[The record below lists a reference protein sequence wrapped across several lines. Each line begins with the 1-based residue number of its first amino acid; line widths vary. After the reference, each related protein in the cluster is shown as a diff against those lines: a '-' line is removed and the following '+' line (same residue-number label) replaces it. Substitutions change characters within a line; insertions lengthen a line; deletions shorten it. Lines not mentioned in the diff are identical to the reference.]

1 MCKFGTLSVPKLGE
15 EHCPYTHE
23 DGKYHCK
30 IIVCQHPEVIKFLNT
45 DFNNLVQLELELEV
59 LMPIVPELVHGAS
72 LLQLPHGTVV
82 AQRAHPRPVHRG
94 RADVIGGDIVVD
106 PAVKKH

>member
-23 DGKYHCK
+23 DGKYHSK
-30 IIVCQHPEVIKFLNT
+30 IIVCQHPIVKNSSI
-45 DFNNLVQLELELEV
+45 QLELEL
-59 LMPIVPELVHGAS
+59 LNQIVPELVHGAS
-72 LLQLPHGTVV
+72 LLQLPHGAVI

-106 PAVKKH
+106 PAVKKRCN